1 MVSKMRNLYKYY
13 VYILQ
18 IKNYFTYVINL
29 LPMDRDLYTELLEW
43 KDSDDRKPLII
54 RGVRQCGK
62 TYLMKKFG
70 EENYSAVAYLKFEG
84 NESLCR
90 LFDGDLDP
98 KRLITAISIHLD
110 MDVETD
116 TLLIFDE
123 IQECERAIT
132 SLKSFAELAPEY
144 HIICAG
150 SLLGLQGKG
159 SFPVGKVSFKNL
171 YPMSFREFV
180 KASNRRLYEHIMGP
194 GEPDDI
200 SSGMLKTLNLEYL
213 AVGGMPEAVSK
224 WVGTR
229 SMAEVDRI
237 LKEISESYK
246 LDFLKHVPDK
256 DIKKVNLIWDSI
268 PSQLTMENKRF
279 FFGHAVKGARSKD
292 LEDSLQWLSDAGMV
306 YKVSKV
312 ERIGIPLSSFLSNN
326 LFKIYMMDVGILRYK
341 AGVSAAHIME
351 DRLDPL
357 FKGGMIEN
365 YIMCELTAYGHAGEG
380 YWGSGN
386 QAEVDFLLTTDSG
399 IIPVE
404 VKSKEKYRA
413 TSLKEY
419 IDRYSP
425 ARAIVISSKDYGI
438 NGTVVTVPMY
448 LIWILHQTTKSS
460 YPVKVRCTGPV
471 PEQRR
476 RYIPCSSTP
485 NVFRTSSW
493 NSRSGTTPHGHGGPW
508 PMLPLPQ
515 VWTPENGIP
524 H

>member
-1 MVSKMRNLYKYY
+1 M
-13 VYILQ
+13 
-18 IKNYFTYVINL
+18 
-29 LPMDRDLYTELLEW
+29 
-43 KDSDDRKPLII
+43 
-54 RGVRQCGK
+54 
-62 TYLMKKFG
+62 
-70 EENYSAVAYLKFEG
+70 
-84 NESLCR
+84 
-90 LFDGDLDP
+90 
-98 KRLITAISIHLD
+98 
-110 MDVETD
+110 
-116 TLLIFDE
+116 
-123 IQECERAIT
+123 
-132 SLKSFAELAPEY
+132 
-144 HIICAG
+144 
-150 SLLGLQGKG
+150 
-159 SFPVGKVSFKNL
+159 
-171 YPMSFREFV
+171 
-180 KASNRRLYEHIMGP
+180 
-194 GEPDDI
+194 
-200 SSGMLKTLNLEYL
+200 
-213 AVGGMPEAVSK
+213 
-224 WVGTR
+224 
-229 SMAEVDRI
+229 
-237 LKEISESYK
+237 
-246 LDFLKHVPDK
+246 
-256 DIKKVNLIWDSI
+256 NLIWDSI
-268 PSQLTMENKRF
+268 PSQLATENKRF

-306 YKVSKV
+306 YKVSKA

-357 FKGGMIEN
+357 FKGGMMEN

-485 NVFRTSSW
+485 NMFRTSSW
-493 NSRSGTTPHGHGGPW
+493 NSRSGTTPHGHGEPW
-508 PMLPLPQ
+508 PMLPSPQ
-515 VWTPENGIP
+515 AWTPENGIP

>member
-1 MVSKMRNLYKYY
+1 M
-13 VYILQ
+13 YILQ
-18 IKNYFTYVINL
+18 IINYFIWIIIVL
-29 LPMDRDLYTELLEW
+29 SMDRDLYTELIEW
-43 KDSDDRKPLII
+43 KESEDRKPLII

-70 EENYSAVAYLKFEG
+70 EENYPSVAYLKFEG

-110 MDVETD
+110 IDIGTD

-123 IQECERAIT
+123 IQECERAMT
-132 SLKSFAELAPEY
+132 SLKSFAESSSEY

-159 SFPVGKVSFKNL
+159 SFPVGKVSFKDL

-180 KASNRRLYEHIMGP
+180 RASNGRLYRHIMESGR
-194 GEPDDI
+194 PDDI
-200 SSGMLKTLNLEYL
+200 SEEMLKTLNLEYL
-213 AVGGMPEAVSK
+213 TVGGMPEAVSK
-224 WVGTR
+224 WIETR
-229 SMAEVDRI
+229 SMAEVERI

-246 LDFLKHVPDK
+246 LDFLKHVPEK

-268 PSQLTMENKRF
+268 PSQLATENRRF

-292 LEDSLQWLSDAGMV
+292 LEDSLQWLIDAGMV
-306 YKVSKV
+306 YKVPKV
-312 ERIGIPLSSFLSNN
+312 EKIGIPLSSFESDN

-351 DRLDPL
+351 DRLDPF
-357 FKGGMIEN
+357 FKGGMTEN
-365 YIMCELTAYGHAGEG
+365 HIMCELTAYGHAGEG

-399 IIPVE
+399 IIPIE

-413 TSLKEY
+413 ASLKEY
-419 IDRYSP
+419 VDRYNP
-425 ARAIVISSKDYGI
+425 PKAIVISGRDYGI
-438 NGTVVTVPMY
+438 NGIVTTIPMY
-448 LIWILHQTTKSS
+448 FIWMLGGILS
-460 YPVKVRCTGPV
+460 PA
-471 PEQRR
+471 
-476 RYIPCSSTP
+476 
-485 NVFRTSSW
+485 
-493 NSRSGTTPHGHGGPW
+493 
-508 PMLPLPQ
+508 
-515 VWTPENGIP
+515 
-524 H
+524 

>member
-1 MVSKMRNLYKYY
+1 M
-13 VYILQ
+13 YILH
-18 IKNYFTYVINL
+18 IINYFIYVINHYA
-29 LPMDRDLYTELLEW
+29 MDRDLYAELLKW
-43 KDSDDRKPLII
+43 KESEDRKPLMI

-70 EENYSAVAYLKFEG
+70 EENYPSVAYLKFEG

-110 MDVETD
+110 MDIGTD

-123 IQECERAIT
+123 IQDCGRAMT
-132 SLKSFAELAPEY
+132 SLKSFAESAPEY

-159 SFPVGKVSFKNL
+159 SFPVGKVSFMDL

-180 KASNRRLYEHIMGP
+180 RASNRRLYNHIMGS
-194 GEPDDI
+194 GRPDDT
-200 SSGMLKTLNLEYL
+200 SEGMLKALNLEYL

-224 WVGTR
+224 WMETR
-229 SMAEVDRI
+229 SMAEVDRV

-246 LDFLKHVPDK
+246 LDFLKHVPEK

-268 PSQLTMENKRF
+268 PSQLATENRRF
-279 FFGHAVKGARSKD
+279 FFGHAIEGARSKD
-292 LEDSLQWLSDAGMV
+292 LADSLQWLIDAGMI
-306 YKVSKV
+306 YKVPRA
-312 ERIGIPLSSFLSNN
+312 ERIGIPLSSFVSDN

-357 FKGGMIEN
+357 FKGGMTEN

-386 QAEVDFLLTTDSG
+386 QAEVDFLLTADAG

-404 VKSKEKYRA
+404 VKSRDKYRA
-413 TSLKEY
+413 AGLKEY
-419 IDRYSP
+419 IDTYHP
-425 ARAIVISSKDYGI
+425 ANAMVISGKEYCI
-438 NGTVVTVPMY
+438 NGIVTTVPMY
-448 LIWILHQTTKSS
+448 FIW
-460 YPVKVRCTGPV
+460 
-471 PEQRR
+471 
-476 RYIPCSSTP
+476 
-485 NVFRTSSW
+485 
-493 NSRSGTTPHGHGGPW
+493 
-508 PMLPLPQ
+508 MLG
-515 VWTPENGIP
+515 EIIAGS
-524 H
+524 

>member
-1 MVSKMRNLYKYY
+1 MQIIYNYY

-18 IKNYFTYVINL
+18 ITNYFIYVISIP
-29 LPMDRDLYTELLEW
+29 PMDRDLYAELLEW
-43 KDSDDRKPLII
+43 KESKDRKPLII

-70 EENYSAVAYLKFEG
+70 EENYPAVAYLKFEG

-98 KRLITAISIHLD
+98 RRLITAISIHLNAD
-110 MDVETD
+110 IGTD

-123 IQECERAIT
+123 VQECERAVT
-132 SLKSFAELAPEY
+132 SLKSFAESAPEY

-159 SFPVGKVSFKNL
+159 SFPVGKVSFKDL

-180 KASNRRLYEHIMGP
+180 RASNGRLYGHIMES

-200 SSGMLKTLNLEYL
+200 SSGMLKSLNLEYL

-224 WVGTR
+224 WVETR
-229 SMAEVDRI
+229 NMAEVERI

-246 LDFLKHVPDK
+246 LDFLKHVPEK

-268 PSQLTMENKRF
+268 PSQLATENRRF

-292 LEDSLQWLSDAGMV
+292 LEDSLQWLADAGMV
-306 YKVSKV
+306 YKMPRT
-312 ERIGIPLSSFLSNN
+312 ERIGIPLSSFSSDG

-357 FKGGMIEN
+357 FKGGLTEN
-365 YIMCELTAYGHAGEG
+365 YIMCELMAYGHPGEG

-404 VKSKEKYRA
+404 VKSKGRYRA
-413 TSLKEY
+413 ASLKEY
-419 IDRYSP
+419 IDMYHP
-425 ARAIVISSKDYGI
+425 AKAIVISGKDYSTSGI
-438 NGTVVTVPMY
+438 VTTVPMY
-448 LIWILHQTTKSS
+448 FIWMLGGIL
-460 YPVKVRCTGPV
+460 
-471 PEQRR
+471 
-476 RYIPCSSTP
+476 
-485 NVFRTSSW
+485 
-493 NSRSGTTPHGHGGPW
+493 SRS
-508 PMLPLPQ
+508 
-515 VWTPENGIP
+515 
-524 H
+524 